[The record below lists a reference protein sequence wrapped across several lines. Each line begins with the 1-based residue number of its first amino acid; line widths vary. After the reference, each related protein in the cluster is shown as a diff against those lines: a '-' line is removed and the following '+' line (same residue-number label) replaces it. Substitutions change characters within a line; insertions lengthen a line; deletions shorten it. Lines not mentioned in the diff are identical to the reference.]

1 MPNQEHIDI
10 LMQGVDVWNHW
21 RRGKPDVRP
30 DLRKVDLHE
39 ANLFGSDVN
48 PYLSHVDLHDAV
60 LFDADLSRVNLRR
73 ANLRNSDLRSANL
86 SGANL
91 QEANLNG
98 ALLMKADLQS
108 ANLSGA
114 ILMEANLYEVNLS
127 FANLSDADLSGAFLW
142 RANLNEANLT
152 RATLRRAILRHA
164 SFIRTDLSKAILSDG
179 DLSTTNLKE
188 ANLKEAQLHGAFI
201 SKANLTEADLTGAN
215 LKYSRL
221 VEVNLENA
229 IVLNCSIYG
238 ISAWDLNL
246 EGATQSNLLI
256 NRPDEPTI
264 TVDNIEVG
272 QFIYLLL
279 NNQKIRDVINTITSK
294 AVLILGRFTPKRKEC
309 LEALR
314 EVLRR
319 QGYLPI
325 LFDFDKPSSRNLS
338 ETVTTLAHIARFVI
352 ADITD
357 AKSIPQELQ
366 RIIPGLPSLPVQPL
380 LLSSEYEYGMFEDL
394 LDYPWVLP
402 LYKYDSPD
410 HLIDSL
416 EEKVILPAASKAKEI
431 EVKRKKFELDMKQ

>member
-1 MPNQEHIDI
+1 MPNQQHIDI
-10 LMQGVDVWNHW
+10 LMQGVDVWNRW
-21 RRGKPDVRP
+21 RGTRPDVRP
-30 DLRKVDLHE
+30 DLRKVDLHQ
-39 ANLFGSDVN
+39 ANLFGPDVN

-60 LFDADLSRVNLRR
+60 LFNADLSKADLRR
-73 ANLRNSDLRSANL
+73 ANLRNSDLRAANL

-91 QEANLNG
+91 REANLDG
-98 ALLMKADLQS
+98 ALLMEADLYS
-108 ANLSGA
+108 ADLSGA
-114 ILMEANLYEVNLS
+114 MLMEANLHRVNLS
-127 FANLSDADLSGAFLW
+127 VANLSGADLSGAFLG
-142 RANLNEANLT
+142 RAILDEANLT
-152 RATLRRAILRHA
+152 RATLRRAILVKA
-164 SFIRTDLSKAILSDG
+164 SLLRADLSRAILVDG
-179 DLSTTNLKE
+179 NLRATNLKE
-188 ANLKEAQLHGAFI
+188 ANLSEAQLRGAFI
-201 SKANLTEADLTGAN
+201 SQANLTRANLTGAN

-221 VEVNLENA
+221 VGVNLENA
-229 IVLNCSIYG
+229 TVLNCSIYG

-246 EGATQSNLLI
+246 EGANQANLVI

-294 AVLILGRFTPKRKEC
+294 AVLILGRFTPERKAC

-314 EVLRR
+314 EELRK

-338 ETVTTLAHIARFVI
+338 ETVATLAHIARFVI

-366 RIIPGLPSLPVQPL
+366 RIIPGLPSLPVQTL
-380 LLSSEYEYGMFEDL
+380 LLSSGKGYGMFEDL

-410 HLIDSL
+410 HLIQSL
-416 EEKVILPAASKAKEI
+416 EEKVILPAASKAREI
-431 EVKRKKFELDMKQ
+431 EAKRKKFEEQMNQ